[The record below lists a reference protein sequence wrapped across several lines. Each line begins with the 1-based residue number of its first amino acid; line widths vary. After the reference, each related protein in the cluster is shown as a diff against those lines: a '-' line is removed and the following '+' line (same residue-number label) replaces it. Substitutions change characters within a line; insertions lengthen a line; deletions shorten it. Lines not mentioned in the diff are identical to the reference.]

1 MKKNQIFRIVFVVML
16 PVFSVVAQENMEN
29 YLPSETTT
37 EKDTNAVYATF
48 KSSRIINARSNELV
62 HKGELDFII
71 SHRFGD
77 AGGHH
82 GGFKTFYGTDN
93 AADVKIALDYGLSD
107 RFAIGISRTKG
118 ATAIRQ
124 LLEVNGKY
132 KLLEQTEKERIPLGI
147 TLFGNAVVSTMSSN
161 VNPKVADHFDTFSDR
176 WSFVAQ
182 TIIVRKFNT
191 NFSLALLATYTH
203 YNRVGYGD
211 SNDVFAIGI
220 GARAKITKRVAL
232 IADYFYTFDS
242 GNRRAYFEKNGLPF
256 YNPLA
261 AGLEI
266 ETGGH
271 VFQLTFMNNTALLEN
286 QFIPYT
292 TTSWKKGQFRW
303 GFCFDP
309 YKTSKKKR
317 RSQNERC
324 NMSSN
329 KIHLY
334 TL

>member
-1 MKKNQIFRIVFVVML
+1 MNQIFRIALVVML
-16 PVFSVVAQENMEN
+16 PVFSLTAQENMES

-37 EKDTNAVYATF
+37 EKDTIPVYATF

-62 HKGELDFII
+62 HKGELELIV

-77 AGGHH
+77 AGGHN

-93 AADVKIALDYGLSD
+93 ASDIKVAFDYGLTD
-107 RFAIGISRTKG
+107 RLAIGVSRTKG

-124 LLEVNGKY
+124 LFESNVKY
-132 KLLEQTEKERIPLGI
+132 KLLEQTEKDRIPLGI
-147 TLFGNAVVSTMSSN
+147 TFFGNAVISTMSSN
-161 VNPKVADHFDTFSDR
+161 INPKVPDHFDSFSDR

-182 TIIVRKFNT
+182 MILTRKFSS
-191 NFSLALLATYTH
+191 NFSLALLPTYTH

-211 SNDVFAIGI
+211 SNDIFAMGI
-220 GARAKITKRVAL
+220 GARAKLTKRMAL

-242 GNRRAYFEKNGLPF
+242 ENRKAYFEKNGLPF
-256 YNPLA
+256 YNPLS

-292 TTSWKKGQFRW
+292 TTSWRKGQFRW
-303 GFCFDP
+303 GFSISRPF
-309 YKTSKKKR
+309 SFKKK
-317 RSQNERC
+317 
-324 NMSSN
+324 N
-329 KIHLY
+329 K
-334 TL
+334 